1 MEAQCLFQ
9 SSLLI
14 LCFCC
19 YDRRWLDEHGDMAR
33 MVQDI
38 QESKQQLQ
46 EAMQQQA
53 KQLEDCKQQLKD
65 QQARSVVGSIV
76 VANRCS

>member
-1 MEAQCLFQ
+1 
-9 SSLLI
+9 
-14 LCFCC
+14 
-19 YDRRWLDEHGDMAR
+19 MAR

-46 EAMQQQA
+46 TAMEQQA

-65 QQARSVVGSIV
+65 QQARSVIKRHQQCWLCLLNSNNHDTG
-76 VANRCS
+76 